1 MAEGLRKLAGAE
13 RQGYSAAMPH
23 ARPVVVLFI
32 ALIMLECVL
41 FGVEMGSPLSTI
53 KEGVLLGFLFGVP
66 TLLLGGLILIHQP
79 WTVMGA
85 VIYSTIALALD
96 LATIVQETSQ
106 PSPRMIVLMLILGSS
121 LLNFLIMTIGGRFLL
136 TFQPGERPP
145 GDPRPKLQFPSSS

>member
-1 MAEGLRKLAGAE
+1 
-13 RQGYSAAMPH
+13 MPH

-66 TLLLGGLILIHQP
+66 TLLLGGLILIRQI

-85 VIYSTIALALD
+85 VIYLS
-96 LATIVQETSQ
+96 
-106 PSPRMIVLMLILGSS
+106 LIH
-121 LLNFLIMTIGGRFLL
+121 I
-136 TFQPGERPP
+136 
-145 GDPRPKLQFPSSS
+145 